1 MTKRVIIVGIPG
13 VGKSTVITNIY
24 NLLAQKGI
32 DTKIAEFGKIMF
44 EQAKLFSINNRD
56 QLRKLSIEQ
65 QRSLQEMAANYI
77 NSLGNDIVIVDTHL
91 FISTEN
97 GYYPGMPLKLLN
109 IINPS
114 HLILI
119 TASSEEIYQRR
130 KTDSSRERDLISID
144 RIDSDLKLSENM
156 ISSSSIIT
164 GCPFYIIQ
172 NNRDQIEKATEQICT
187 IILNKFDT

>member
-1 MTKRVIIVGIPG
+1 MIVGIPG
-13 VGKSTVITNIY
+13 VGKSTVITNVF
-24 NLLAQKGI
+24 NLHSQEGI

-44 EQAKLFSINNRD
+44 EQARLLSINNRD

-65 QRSLQEMAANYI
+65 QRSLQEMTANHI
-77 NSLGNDIVIVDTHL
+77 NSLGNDVVIIDTHL
-91 FISTEN
+91 FIRTEH

-119 TASSEEIYQRR
+119 SAKSEEIHRR
-130 KTDSSRERDLISID
+130 RTDDNSRQRDLISID
-144 RIDSDLKLSENM
+144 RISDDLRLSESM
-156 ISSSSIIT
+156 ISSSSIVS

-172 NNRDQIEKATEQICT
+172 NNTDEIEKASSDICKV
-187 IILNKFDT
+187 ILSK